1 MSMTRMETE
10 IETPAGEPIIKVR
23 RFFEAPPELVYKACT
38 EADYIRRWMGPRRL
52 EVSECETDVRVGGTW
67 RLVHRAPD
75 GAEFVFYGELLELD
89 PPRRRVGTFVWE
101 RAPEDKA
108 VETMEL
114 EPFDG
119 GTLLT
124 TTSVHSSVA
133 ARDLHVANG
142 MESGVIESYERL
154 DELFAEEQSS
164 AA

>member
-1 MSMTRMETE
+1 MTTETQ
-10 IETPAGEPIIKVR
+10 IETPAGEPVIKVR
-23 RFFEAPPELVYKACT
+23 RFFKAPPELVYRACT

-52 EVSECETDVRVGGTW
+52 EVSECDVDLRVGGNW

-75 GAEFVFYGELLELD
+75 GTEFVFYGEILELD

-101 RAPEDKA
+101 GAPGDRV

-114 EPFDG
+114 QAVED

-124 TTSVHSSVA
+124 TTSVHTSVA
-133 ARDLHVANG
+133 ARDMHVANG
-142 MESGVIESYERL
+142 MESGIIESYERL
-154 DELFAEEQSS
+154 DEVVAEEQP

>member
-1 MSMTRMETE
+1 MTTKETE
-10 IETPAGEPIIKVR
+10 IETPAGEPVIRVR
-23 RFFEAPPELVYKACT
+23 RFFKAPPELVYKACT

-52 EVSECETDVRVGGTW
+52 EVSECEVDVRVGGTW

-101 RAPEDKA
+101 GAPEDKA

-114 EPFDG
+114 ESVEG
-119 GTLLT
+119 GTLLKT
-124 TTSVHSSVA
+124 TTVHTSVA
-133 ARDLHVANG
+133 ARDMHVANG
-142 MESGVIESYERL
+142 MEGGVVESYERL
-154 DELFAEEQSS
+154 DELVAAEQ

>member
-1 MSMTRMETE
+1 MTTKETE
-10 IETPAGEPIIKVR
+10 IETPAGEPVIRVR
-23 RFFEAPPELVYKACT
+23 RFFKAPPELVYKACT
-38 EADYIRRWMGPRRL
+38 EADYIRRWMGPRHL
-52 EVSECETDVRVGGTW
+52 EVSECQVDQRVGGTW

-101 RAPEDKA
+101 GAPEDEA

-114 EPFDG
+114 EAVEG

-124 TTSVHSSVA
+124 TTMVHSSVA
-133 ARDLHVANG
+133 ARDMHVANG
-142 MESGVIESYERL
+142 MEGGVVESYERL
-154 DELFAEEQSS
+154 DELVAAEQ